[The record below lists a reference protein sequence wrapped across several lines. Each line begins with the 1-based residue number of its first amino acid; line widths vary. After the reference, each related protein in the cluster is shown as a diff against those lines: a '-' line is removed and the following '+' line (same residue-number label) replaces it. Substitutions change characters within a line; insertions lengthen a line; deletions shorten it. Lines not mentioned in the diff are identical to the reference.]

1 MDTEARNLAT
11 VERWA
16 ELYNSDVERMVLAR
30 AVSLHLDDRV
40 IVDGRRTIV
49 F

>member
-1 MDTEARNLAT
+1 VRVDHSHTT
-11 VERWA
+11 A
-16 ELYNSDVERMVLAR
+16 ELQRMGRDVERTVLAR